1 MIKEVSMNKVFLF
14 VPVLILAFACQAEQE
29 NPNAEGDTVETPADE
44 ESVRFYASVESS
56 DADSRV
62 YVDEALKVRWNAG
75 DQVSIFAKSTANRQ
89 FAFQGED
96 GDNAGYFEEVNA
108 TGASGNA
115 LSYNYAVY
123 PYAEMTSIS
132 TSGAISVMLP
142 QEQAYRAGSF
152 GLGANTMVS
161 VTEDKML
168 LFKNVGTY
176 MTVSLYGNDMTV
188 NRITLQGKAQ
198 EKLAGQATV
207 EMELGGAPIVAM
219 GTGENVF
226 ETASI
231 VCAEPVAIGTTAE
244 AATEFWFVLPPTD
257 FTAGFT
263 ITVEDGNGNTYVKST
278 GKRFNLTR
286 NRVLQMAAFEL
297 TPLGFGIYPVEGD
310 GYVYDMATDQMN
322 IYEAEGNVWF
332 RFLRVS
338 DSLVMYEL
346 GPIPA
351 DAAAGT
357 VVEPSLTVVTNGVSA
372 EPESYALTVQSIKD
386 GVMNLASAAGDR
398 FVIRF

>member
-1 MIKEVSMNKVFLF
+1 MKKAFLF
-14 VPVLILAFACQAEQE
+14 VPVLVLAFACQAEQE
-29 NPNAEGDTVETPADE
+29 DPKAEGNSVETLADE
-44 ESVRFYASVESS
+44 AAVRFYASFESS

-62 YVDEALKVRWNAG
+62 YVNEALKVRWNAG
-75 DQVSIFAKSTANRQ
+75 DQVSIFAKNTANRQ

-108 TGASGNA
+108 SGATGDP

-123 PYAEMTSIS
+123 PYAETTSIS
-132 TSGAISVMLP
+132 TSGAISVTLP

-161 VTEDKML
+161 VTEDNVL

-176 MTVSLYGNDMTV
+176 MTVSLYGDDLTV
-188 NRITLQGKAQ
+188 TRITLQGKAR
-198 EKLAGQATV
+198 EKLSGQATV
-207 EMELGGAPIVAM
+207 EMVLGEAPAIAM
-219 GTGENVF
+219 GAGENVF
-226 ETASI
+226 EPVSI

-244 AATEFWFVLPPTD
+244 AATVFWFVLPPTD

-297 TPLGFGIYPVEGD
+297 TPLGFGIYPVDGD

-322 IYEAEGNVWF
+322 IYEAEGKVWF

-338 DSLVMYEL
+338 DPLVMYEL

-351 DAAAGT
+351 DAVPGT
-357 VVEPSLTVVTNGVSA
+357 AVEPSLTVVTNGVSA
-372 EPESYALTVQSIKD
+372 DPVSYALTVQSVKD

>member
-1 MIKEVSMNKVFLF
+1 MNKVFLF

-132 TSGAISVMLP
+132 TSGSISVMLP

-226 ETASI
+226 ETVSI

-244 AATEFWFVLPPTD
+244 AATVFWFVLPPTD

-297 TPLGFGIYPVEGD
+297 TPLGFGIYPADGD

-372 EPESYALTVQSIKD
+372 EPVSYALTVQSIKD

>member
-1 MIKEVSMNKVFLF
+1 MKKALLF
-14 VPVLILAFACQAEQE
+14 APVLILAFACQAEHEDPQ
-29 NPNAEGDTVETPADE
+29 AEVSSVETTADE
-44 ESVRFYASVESS
+44 EAVRFYASVESS
-56 DADSRV
+56 DANSKV
-62 YVDEALKVRWNAG
+62 YVNEELKVRWNAG
-75 DQVSIFAKSTANRQ
+75 DQVSIFAKNTANRQ

-108 TGASGNA
+108 AGATGDA

-123 PYAEMTSIS
+123 PYAEPTSIS
-132 TSGAISVMLP
+132 TSGAISVTLP

-161 VTEDKML
+161 VTEDNVL

-176 MTVSLYGNDMTV
+176 MTVSLFGDDLTV
-188 NRITLQGKAQ
+188 TRITLQGKAR
-198 EKLAGQATV
+198 EKLSGQATV
-207 EMELGGAPIVAM
+207 EMELGGAPTIAM
-219 GTGENVF
+219 GTGGNVF
-226 ETASI
+226 ETVSI
-231 VCAEPVAIGTTAE
+231 VCADPVAIGTTAE
-244 AATEFWFVLPPTD
+244 AATVFWFVLPPTD

-286 NRVLQMAAFEL
+286 NRVLQMTAFEL
-297 TPLGFGIYPVEGD
+297 TPLGFGIYPVDGD

-338 DSLVMYEL
+338 DPLVMYEL

-351 DAAAGT
+351 DAVPGT
-357 VVEPSLTVVTNGVSA
+357 AVEPSLTVVTNGVSA
-372 EPESYALTVQSIKD
+372 EPVSYALTVQSVKD
-386 GVMNLASAAGDR
+386 DVMTLVSAVGDR